1 MTICEADQRFLKLKQ
16 WLEKQLDTS
25 NIDIEPASSDA
36 SFRRYFRIFV
46 GQKTLIAMDAPPPQE
61 DVSGFVAVSSILRA
75 AGVHVPE
82 IIAGDDQLGFLL
94 LSDFGNQCY
103 FDQLSEAN
111 ADKLYGDAFDTL
123 IKMQIHIVGQTTDL
137 PVYDASLLHKELE
150 IFSQWFVER
159 LLGLTLNGDQRKLFE
174 TCYHQLVAS
183 ALEQPQVCV
192 HRDFHSRNLMLLETS
207 NPGVIDFQDA
217 VIGPLTYD
225 LVSLLRDCYVSWPAS
240 RVKQW
245 VNEFYQQS
253 IQAGVFSTDITL
265 NQYQH
270 WFDKMGMQRH
280 LKAIGIF
287 SRLKIRDGKPDYLK
301 DIPNTINYVV
311 AVCDGDD
318 TLTEFGQLLNQV
330 IVPAMQQHPDFQ
342 S

>member
-1 MTICEADQRFLKLKQ
+1 MIICETDQRLLHLKQ
-16 WLEKQLDTS
+16 WLEKQLGTS
-25 NIDIEPASSDA
+25 NIRIEPASSDA
-36 SFRRYFRIFV
+36 SFRRYFRVFA
-46 GQKTLIAMDAPPPQE
+46 GKRTLIAMDAPPPQE
-61 DVSGFVAVSSILRA
+61 NVSGFVAVSNILRSA
-75 AGVHVPE
+75 DVHVPD
-82 IIAGDDQLGFLL
+82 IIVGDDQLGFLL

-103 FDQLSEAN
+103 FDLLSETN
-111 ADKLYGDAFDTL
+111 ADRLYGDAFDTL
-123 IKMQIHIVGQTTDL
+123 VNMQINIVDRTIDL
-137 PVYDASLLHKELE
+137 PVYDASLLYKELE
-150 IFSQWFVER
+150 IFSQWFVEQ
-159 LLGLTLNGDQRKLFE
+159 LLGLTLNVEQRKLFE
-174 TCYHQLVAS
+174 TCYHQLVDS

-217 VIGPLTYD
+217 VFGPLTYD
-225 LVSLLRDCYVSWPAS
+225 LVSLLRDCYLSWPAT
-240 RVKQW
+240 RLKQW
-245 VNEFYQQS
+245 VHEFYQHS
-253 IQAGVFSTDITL
+253 IQAGVFSADITL

-301 DIPNTINYVV
+301 DIPNTINYVI
-311 AVCDGDD
+311 AVCEEDD
-318 TLTEFGQLLNQV
+318 ALTEFSQLLNQV